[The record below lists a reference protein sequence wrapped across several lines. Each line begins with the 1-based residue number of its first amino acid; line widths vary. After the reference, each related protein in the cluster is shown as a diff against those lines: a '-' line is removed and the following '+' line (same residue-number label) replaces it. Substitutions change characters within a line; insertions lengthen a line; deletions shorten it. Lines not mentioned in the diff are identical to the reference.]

1 MKLAQL
7 HLLEASFTE
16 QDVEEIYTEPTAQDV
31 ADMMAGWAEIDDGWF
46 NVDYVEQFEDALLY
60 GDGDLPW

>member
-1 MKLAQL
+1 MKIAQI
-7 HLLEASFTE
+7 HLNEASFTE
-16 QDVEEIYTEPTAQDV
+16 QDIEEFYTEPTAQDI
-31 ADMMAGWAEIDDGWF
+31 ADMMAGWAEIEDGWF

>member
-31 ADMMAGWAEIDDGWF
+31 ADMMAEWADVEDSWF
-46 NVDYVEQFEDALLY
+46 SVDYVEQFEDALLY

>member
-16 QDVEEIYTEPTAQDV
+16 QDIEEIYTEPTAQDV
-31 ADMMAGWAEIDDGWF
+31 AELMEQWQDVDDGWF
-46 NVDYVEQFEDALLY
+46 SVDYVEQFEDALLY

>member
-31 ADMMAGWAEIDDGWF
+31 ADMMAGWAEIEDGWF